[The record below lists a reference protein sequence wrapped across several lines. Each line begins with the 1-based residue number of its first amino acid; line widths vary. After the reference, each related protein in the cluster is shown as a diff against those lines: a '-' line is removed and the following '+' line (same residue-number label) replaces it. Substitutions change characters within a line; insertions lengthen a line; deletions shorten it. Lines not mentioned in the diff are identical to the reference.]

1 MDVRI
6 LHAETRVEPQFPI
19 ELAAIADGEMLRVDI
34 EWSTLEHLLGPE
46 VTADRVHDFV
56 RRHRHAIEIAIT
68 AHLFARGMPLS
79 RQLVLR
85 RDELAMLAPEHT
97 H

>member
-6 LHAETRVEPQFPI
+6 LHSETRVEPHYPI
-19 ELAAIADGEMLRVDI
+19 EIAASADGERMRVDI
-34 EWSTLEHLLGPE
+34 EWSTLEHLLGGE
-46 VTADRVHDFV
+46 ITAERVNDFV

-68 AHLFARGMPLS
+68 AHLFAKGMPLS
-79 RQLVLR
+79 RQLVLNR
-85 RDELAMLAPEHT
+85 EDLARLPAERT